1 MIGNSLLRVST
12 LPVSL
17 RYLMEARMR
26 SAFLLPLF
34 TVAITFAQTPSQ
46 DTQVTQALLAE
57 IRLLRQDLQATAV
70 TIQRVQLVM
79 FRMQTATATLNRAT
93 QRLEDARNRCNYVQ
107 PQRKMLTVQIE
118 QAENRQKT
126 TQNPADSRVEEIARL
141 KGNLEMLAV
150 QEQQCQSALL
160 DADSQFRAEQA
171 KMNEVQDQFDRLDRA
186 LADVTRK

>member
-1 MIGNSLLRVST
+1 
-12 LPVSL
+12 
-17 RYLMEARMR
+17 MEARMR

-34 TVAITFAQTPSQ
+34 TVAVSFAQTPSQ
-46 DTQVTQALLAE
+46 DMQVTQALLAE
-57 IRLLRQDLQATAV
+57 IRLLRQDLQATAA

-93 QRLEDARNRCNYVQ
+93 QRLDDARNRCNYVQ
-107 PQRKMLTVQIE
+107 PQRKTLTVQIE

-126 TQNPADSRVEEIARL
+126 TQNPADSRLVEEIARL

-150 QEQQCQSALL
+150 QEQQCQSTLL
-160 DADSQFRAEQA
+160 DADSQVRAEQA
-171 KMNEVQDQFDRLDRA
+171 KMNEIQDQFDKLDRA